1 MAAPVLV
8 VEDEA
13 DLVTTYERLLRRL
26 GYTVISAGSR
36 AAGIA
41 AVQAQ
46 PLSLV
51 VADIRLPDGTGLDVV
66 RAARA
71 TPAPPPVMVVTGYGS
86 ARTRR
91 QVLEA
96 GASAYLAKPF
106 SVTEF
111 TALIH
116 QLVEGRTAAGRT
128 T

>member
-116 QLVEGRTAAGRT
+116 QLVQSPMAPVRT